1 MRCALIYFLLFIDLF
16 IINERIKKLNNFKHY
31 FFLHSISGAHSVDC
45 EKQKQS
51 FENLY
56 F

>member
-1 MRCALIYFLLFIDLF
+1 MRFNLFFIIYWS